1 MSAAPAFL
9 APAEVPL
16 TLRAKALVVRPM
28 SVGQICRLL
37 QVAVEP
43 VQLLMSIPP
52 DVVERLTSDD
62 GPGLDD
68 LQQLFEVLSEQPERF
83 VQMVAVATLQDDDYV
98 AGLLPDEFA
107 LLFATVVQVNAD
119 FFGQAAPVF
128 GAAGRRL
135 KRLDASEASTPP
147 GPAPST
153 T

>member
-9 APAEVPL
+9 APTEVPL
-16 TLRAKALVVRPM
+16 SLRDKALVVRPM

-37 QVAVEP
+37 HVAVEP

-52 DVVERLTSDD
+52 DVVERLTGDG
-62 GPGLDD
+62 GPGVDD
-68 LQQLFEVLSEQPERF
+68 LRQLFEVLSEEPERF

-135 KRLDASEASTPP
+135 QRLEAPTPP